1 MDLVGQRII
10 CDMRDELNQHI
21 QRLSLAFFNRTP
33 TGDILSRVS
42 NDVALVRTAL
52 TDAVASVMRDATS
65 LVALIVVAFLKDPTL
80 ALIAFLVFPASV
92 LPIVKLSQRLRRFS
106 KRGQRTLGLL
116 TSLLQ
121 ETVQGNRV
129 VKAFG
134 MEEYERERFQT
145 ENRRL
150 YRLYMKASMIK
161 ALTTPALE
169 VLAAF
174 AIGGVVWYGG
184 NSVIAGGRSQGSFLA
199 FLTAMFLLYEPFKRL
214 TKSNATIQQGV
225 AGAERVFELL
235 DTAPEVVD
243 RPGARALSA
252 MRRGIVFEHVGFRY
266 GAEPVL
272 KDVNL
277 TIQAGEVVALVGMS
291 GGGKS
296 TLADLIPRFYDVT
309 EGRIAIDGVDIRDYT
324 LALAAGAARDRHPVH
339 VPLQRHRARQ
349 HRVRRPREVD
359 GRRRDRGPGRQRPR
373 VHHRAAAGIR
383 HADRRA
389 RRDALGRPTAAPR
402 DRARPSEG
410 RADPHPRRGDLG
422 ARHRVGAPR
431 AAGDRAA
438 HGEPHHARDRAPALD
453 DPPRR
458 PHRRGVARRRSSRKG
473 RTRSCWRS
481 APSTGSSTTCSSRI
495 HLPRPSIPS
504 GSCTDGAPA
513 LMARARRALLQ
524 KLVPLGA
531 WLIAAVLLFLRWT
544 TRKELVNDGGLYERW
559 RAGERLIIAFWHEQL
574 VLMPCFGWWPR
585 VCIMI
590 SQHRDGELIA
600 RAVRPLGIEAVRG
613 SSTRGGRGALRQ
625 ILTAYREGASLA
637 WTPDGPRGPR
647 RVAKSGIIHTARAT
661 GALDRAGR
669 GGGTMAPPARQL
681 GPHGRAVARHTARVL
696 GRHPDPRRAR
706 RHARGARG
714 GARAARA

>member
-1 MDLVGQRII
+1 MTPTGTEGTARIRGSGATYLRLLRYLRPYLWPWFSGAMVAMLLFSATTGVLPLLVERVFDDIFADRKLAALQLLPIAIVLIFLFRGITSFAQSYLMDLVGQRII
-10 CDMRDELNQHI
+10 CDLRDELNQHI
-21 QRLSLAFFNRTP
+21 QRLSLAFFNRTS

-52 TDAVASVMRDATS
+52 TDAVASVMRDSTS
-65 LVALIVVAFLKDPTL
+65 LIALIVVAFVKDPTL

-235 DTAPEVVD
+235 DTVPDVVD

-296 TLADLIPRFYDVT
+296 TLSDLIPRFYDVT
-309 EGRIAIDGVDIRDYT
+309 EGRIAIDGVDLRDYT
-324 LALAAGAARDRHPVH
+324 LRSL
-339 VPLQRHRARQ
+339 RAQ
-349 HRVRRPREVD
+349 IAIVTQFTFLFNDTVR
-359 GRRRDRGPGRQRPR
+359 
-373 VHHRAAAGIR
+373 ANIAY
-383 HADRRA
+383 
-389 RRDALGRPTAAPR
+389 
-402 DRARPSEG
+402 
-410 RADPHPRRGDLG
+410 GDLG
-422 ARHRVGAPR
+422 KSMDDVVS
-431 AAGDRAA
+431 AAQAA
-438 HGEPHHARDRAPALD
+438 NAHEFITALPHGYDTPIGEL
-453 DPPRR
+453 
-458 PHRRGVARRRSSRKG
+458 GV
-473 RTRSCWRS
+473 T
-481 APSTGSSTTCSSRI
+481 
-495 HLPRPSIPS
+495 LS
-504 GSCTDGAPA
+504 GGQRQRLAIA
-513 LMARARRALLQ
+513 RALL
-524 KLVPLGA
+524 KDAPILILDEATSALDTESERLVQQAIERLMVNRTTLVIAHRLSTIRRADRIVVVSRGQIVEEGTHEELLALGA
-531 WLIAAVLLFLRWT
+531 EYRKLHDLQFQDPAGATTDPDRLL
-544 TRKELVNDGGLYERW
+544 
-559 RAGERLIIAFWHEQL
+559 H
-574 VLMPCFGWWPR
+574 
-585 VCIMI
+585 
-590 SQHRDGELIA
+590 
-600 RAVRPLGIEAVRG
+600 
-613 SSTRGGRGALRQ
+613 
-625 ILTAYREGASLA
+625 
-637 WTPDGPRGPR
+637 
-647 RVAKSGIIHTARAT
+647 
-661 GALDRAGR
+661 
-669 GGGTMAPPARQL
+669 
-681 GPHGRAVARHTARVL
+681 
-696 GRHPDPRRAR
+696 
-706 RHARGARG
+706 
-714 GARAARA
+714 